1 MLCGKLYRLPFC
13 VTAARYAHRI
23 LPSVQKSEGAAMS
36 YPAKTTASL
45 MADHIFV
52 AAVVGFAGFV
62 LAVFFIVFAL
72 GDFRLSLTDP
82 KFAEIMQ
89 KTTQQH
95 VRIMKDGN
103 LRRWEVNW
111 VDLRLV
117 EDSAQAIRFG
127 LSPSDETFAKLATGQ
142 RVLVRFNRS
151 NPLSSVLESEFRPWE
166 LRPAAKSFGHLA
178 ILSFISSFFLLAL
191 GKAKARRWI
200 RTRDHGLE
208 RSACVVAHET
218 SIWRGGK
225 GTIGISA
232 TWHDE
237 AGHMGRTFWTQIGP
251 GAPVKHLPPVGARIC
266 VYVDEVAP
274 HHSVWEGDVGTRA
287 ASDGA
292 H

>member
-1 MLCGKLYRLPFC
+1 
-13 VTAARYAHRI
+13 
-23 LPSVQKSEGAAMS
+23 MS

-82 KFAEIMQ
+82 QFAEVMQ
-89 KTTQQH
+89 KTTQKH

-117 EDSAQAIRFG
+117 EDSAQAMRFG

-178 ILSFISSFFLLAL
+178 ILAFMSSFFLLAL

-208 RSACVVAHET
+208 RSVCVVAHET

-232 TWHDE
+232 TWRDE
-237 AGHMGRTFWTQIGP
+237 AGHMGRTFWMQIRP
-251 GAPVKHLPPVGARIC
+251 GAPVEHLPPVGAPIRI
-266 VYVDEVAP
+266 YVDAVAP
-274 HHSVWEGDVGTRA
+274 HHSVWEGDVGTRRREDA
-287 ASDGA
+287 VGLR
-292 H
+292 